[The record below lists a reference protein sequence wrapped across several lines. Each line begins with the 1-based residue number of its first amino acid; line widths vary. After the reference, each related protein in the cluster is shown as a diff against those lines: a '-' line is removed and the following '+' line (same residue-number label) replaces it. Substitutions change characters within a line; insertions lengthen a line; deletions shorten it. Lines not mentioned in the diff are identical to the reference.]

1 MKYGLWPEIIIFK
14 KISTENT
21 QQYVAS
27 GEGFL
32 GDRIGDARH
41 LNENLEQNL

>member
-14 KISTENT
+14 KISTENA

-27 GEGFL
+27 GEDL
-32 GDRIGDARH
+32 IGDRLTAR
-41 LNENLEQNL
+41 NLKQNL

>member
-14 KISTENT
+14 KISTENA

-27 GEGFL
+27 GEGFIL
-32 GDRIGDARH
+32 DRIGDARIFGVAKT
-41 LNENLEQNL
+41 E